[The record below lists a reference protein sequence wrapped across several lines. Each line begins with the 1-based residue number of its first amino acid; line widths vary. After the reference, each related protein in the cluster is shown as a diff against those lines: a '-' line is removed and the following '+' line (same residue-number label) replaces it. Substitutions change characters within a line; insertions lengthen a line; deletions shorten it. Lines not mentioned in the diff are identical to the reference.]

1 VIDATP
7 SDYRPPAGIRVVV
20 VALIV
25 RPRRPALFV
34 SEFPTA
40 PGSGCTGRAAGG
52 IDFGETSAVALRREF
67 AEEFATQ
74 IEVGPRLAV
83 WENIFA
89 FNDAP
94 GQEWIAVHEASF
106 CDERFLTD
114 GRWPVRDAPTDIGVW
129 QPLTGAHGIPLF
141 PEGLLD
147 LVTP

>member
-1 VIDATP
+1 MIDATP

-34 SEFPTA
+34 SEF
-40 PGSGCTGRAAGG
+40 SDRTGQRLHRPCGGG
-52 IDFGETSAVALRREF
+52 IEFGETSAVALRREF

-129 QPLTGAHGIPLF
+129 RPLTGAHGIPLY